1 MFLQP
6 TRRRRLPDSANQV
19 FPYELGQAV
28 VKARG
33 DHHVVQRGVAGARG
47 AYAEHQD
54 RTRHGRRMSGAA
66 VDRQRRAAGN
76 IHRRRIFAYGPF
88 VVARPQRAVREHLGF
103 PRSPVI
109 PMRAHIRRDVDADDI
124 EGKHVMQWSRSLSGC
139 EGNRGATA
147 GLSRPGM
154 AYRIRSRRFRIAAQ
168 EPSRILRSPRDG
180 HQLDEPADRLRVQL
194 DVPRCGPRPTAPSG
208 RRIACQNAVI
218 MSSRSCLTQSRGNA
232 AFCPRSRSGTGPRHP
247 RRLSRLASICNSL
260 CGQLVRLLHQAPV
273 CFHPLDY
280 GCVSGVFEPRRRQAQ
295 RQRNCGS
302 RLGAWQPEQRRDC
315 SPQIERATLDSI
327 APWRLHPCVH
337 AVETYA
343 AGSAFA
349 NRITD
354 TDERDAGIRFLKAIE
369 PLANDELEE
378 IATAHDGVPVD
389 RDMRRAPM

>member
-1 MFLQP
+1 MIL
-6 TRRRRLPDSANQV
+6 
-19 FPYELGQAV
+19 
-28 VKARG
+28 KAS
-33 DHHVVQRGVAGARG
+33 D
-47 AYAEHQD
+47 
-54 RTRHGRRMSGAA
+54 
-66 VDRQRRAAGN
+66 
-76 IHRRRIFAYGPF
+76 
-88 VVARPQRAVREHLGF
+88 
-103 PRSPVI
+103 
-109 PMRAHIRRDVDADDI
+109 
-124 EGKHVMQWSRSLSGC
+124 VMQWSRSLSGC

-147 GLSRPGM
+147 GFSRPGM
-154 AYRIRSRRFRIAAQ
+154 AYRIRSPRFRIAAQ

-232 AFCPRSRSGTGPRHP
+232 VFCRRSRSGTGSRHP
-247 RRLSRLASICNSL
+247 RRCRGWLSSATPYAASS
-260 CGQLVRLLHQAPV
+260 
-273 CFHPLDY
+273 
-280 GCVSGVFEPRRRQAQ
+280 SGSCSRRRYAFIHSITGVSQALSSLAAGQAQ

-343 AGSAFA
+343 AGSALA

-369 PLANDELEE
+369 PLTNDELEE